1 MNNTEDKYDDEINL
15 FELIGLLWANK
26 IKIILI
32 SLLFSI
38 FSVVYAKSIPNT
50 YKSVAVLSPMSSSG
64 NDLSSLASQYSG
76 LSNLAGIS
84 LPSGKVDKVGMAVA
98 TMQSLSF
105 FEDIASKENIFF
117 LLQAPMDWDLLS
129 NSLIIN
135 PNVYD
140 TANNKWVSEANFS
153 INGKPSIQ
161 SAHRDFLQNLSVN
174 TSAKTKF
181 ITISYEHYSPYV
193 AQKVVELLINEIN
206 EMARLEEILIAQNSI
221 LFLNQEIKQTEL
233 NDLRIKINGLISKQ
247 VERITIAQASPEFI
261 VKILSEPIVPE
272 LKSGPNKMLIVFM
285 ISLFGLIFAIIYS
298 LALPFMKQVYF
309 KNIKK

>member
-1 MNNTEDKYDDEINL
+1 M
-15 FELIGLLWANK
+15 WANK

-50 YKSVAVLSPMSSSG
+50 YKSVAVLSLVL
-64 NDLSSLASQYSG
+64 LSMITRAGALTA
-76 LSNLAGIS
+76 LNLAGIS

-285 ISLFGLIFAIIYS
+285 ISLFGLIIGLSVLFIFS
-298 LALPFMKQVYF
+298 L
-309 KNIKK
+309 